1 MRDRNGRSHKPA
13 GLPQGVAGTFDDGRD
28 GVGDGDLDMPVF
40 DEGDRIGTL
49 VEDHI
54 PLDPARMG
62 KVPTLDASDSTAKGR
77 MKLARYIWTHMQPDT
92 DMAALAGRAILA
104 HWPDATPY
112 DGEDAATTMRRLQ
125 GKGIPE
131 SLAWKTGDG
140 RIVIVGLGA
149 HKAGVQGDYRF
160 RSTHGAFTQTSLAD
174 LLAADRI
181 ADAAGGLDEPVF
193 RRLLEDTRRNYVDP
207 LGAWTLHV
215 DDGADIAVLQSD
227 LGLTDIGPAPEDK
240 EGLAAWC
247 DESERR
253 LDALPDSAPYADT
266 SIYRMVIANRRRL
279 LERYDAS
286 KACRDGLGRVLD
298 SESNVMANRRWAR
311 AHASGRSATVW
322 VDKRNRDPA
331 HVAASEHNPFKRA
344 FAYMEVD
351 DDVDLTRFAALGAEY
366 DRYRRLLPASRV
378 KPDLRFRYAGRHHAS
393 GLYAPDIR
401 TMVVDPRTPS
411 SFTHELFH
419 HLDATTGA
427 HDVSLDPA
435 FTPILDHY
443 RATVDRTRMG
453 GTDPDRWLAPT
464 EVFARAAE
472 TWMSR
477 HGGDGSSLLDSRDT
491 YDSAWDYAPFN
502 DIREDVDRF
511 FDARFTHPMR

>member
-1 MRDRNGRSHKPA
+1 MRDRNGRAHKPA
-13 GLPQGVAGTFDDGRD
+13 GLPQGEAGTFDDEHAAR
-28 GVGDGDLDMPVF
+28 GDGDLDMPMF
-40 DEGDRIGTL
+40 DKDARIGTL
-49 VEDHI
+49 IEDRI
-54 PLDPARMG
+54 PLDPARTG
-62 KVPTLDASDSTAKGR
+62 KVPVLDASDSTAKGR
-77 MKLARYIWTHMQPDT
+77 VKLARYIWTHLDPDA
-92 DMAALAGRAILA
+92 DMAALAGRAVLER
-104 HWPDATPY
+104 WPDATPY
-112 DGEDAATTMRRLQ
+112 DGVEAMAVMRRLQ
-125 GKGIPE
+125 SKGYPE

-140 RIVIVGLGA
+140 RLIIVGLGP
-149 HKAGVQGDYRF
+149 HKPGAQGNYRF

-181 ADAAGGLDEPVF
+181 ADASDGMDEPVF

-207 LGAWTLHV
+207 LGAWHLDV
-215 DDGADIAVLQSD
+215 GDGDQIAALQSD

-240 EGLAAWC
+240 DGLAAWC

-253 LDALPDSAPYADT
+253 LDALPDSAPYMDV
-266 SIYRMVIANRRRL
+266 SVYRMVVANRRRL
-279 LERYDAS
+279 LERYDMS
-286 KACRDGLGRVLD
+286 KACRDGLARVFD
-298 SESNVMANRRWAR
+298 SEANVMANRRWAR
-311 AHASGRSATVW
+311 VHASGRSATVW
-322 VDKRNRDPA
+322 TDKKHRDPA

-344 FAYMEVD
+344 FGYMEVD
-351 DDVDLTRFAALGAEY
+351 DDVDLDRFAALGAEY
-366 DRYRRLLPASRV
+366 ERYRRLLPASRV

-401 TMVVDPRTPS
+401 TMVVDPRSPS
-411 SFTHELFH
+411 SFTHEWFH
-419 HLDATTGA
+419 HLDATTDM

-453 GTDPDRWLAPT
+453 GADPDRWLAPT

-477 HGGDGSSLLDSRDT
+477 HGGDGSSLLDSRAT
-491 YDSAWDYAPFN
+491 YDSAWDYAPFK

-511 FDARFTHPMR
+511 FDDRFARA